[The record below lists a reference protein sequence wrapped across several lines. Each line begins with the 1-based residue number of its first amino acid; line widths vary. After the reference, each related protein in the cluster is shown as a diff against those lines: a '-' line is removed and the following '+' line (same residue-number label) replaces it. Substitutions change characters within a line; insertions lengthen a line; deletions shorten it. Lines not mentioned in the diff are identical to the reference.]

1 MLKLR
6 MSLNM
11 QKTLTLPKN
20 ILKPESQQ
28 KEKQIKE
35 YTGSTIRKNSN
46 SLFIFFSDK
55 ETQSAWTKYDISKT
69 AKIGSKKHKC
79 IVTVSY
85 KIFIMP

>member
-46 SLFIFFSDK
+46 SLFIFSL
-55 ETQSAWTKYDISKT
+55 TKRPSLLGQNMT
-69 AKIGSKKHKC
+69 
-79 IVTVSY
+79 
-85 KIFIMP
+85 

>member
-6 MSLNM
+6 MSLNV

-35 YTGSTIRKNSN
+35 YTGSTIRKNRVTH
-46 SLFIFFSDK
+46 FFFFSL
-55 ETQSAWTKYDISKT
+55 TKRPSLLGQT
-69 AKIGSKKHKC
+69 M
-79 IVTVSY
+79 T
-85 KIFIMP
+85 

>member
-6 MSLNM
+6 MSLNV

-35 YTGSTIRKNSN
+35 YTGSTIRKNRVTH
-46 SLFIFFSDK
+46 FF
-55 ETQSAWTKYDISKT
+55 
-69 AKIGSKKHKC
+69 
-79 IVTVSY
+79 
-85 KIFIMP
+85 FFFL